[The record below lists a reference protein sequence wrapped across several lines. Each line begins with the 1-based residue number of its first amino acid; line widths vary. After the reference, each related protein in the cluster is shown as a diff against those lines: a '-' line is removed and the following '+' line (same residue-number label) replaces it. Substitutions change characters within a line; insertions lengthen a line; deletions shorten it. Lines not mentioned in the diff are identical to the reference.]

1 MKSEIL
7 AVFDLDGTLTTGV
20 SLDRDFG
27 RFLFGEG
34 KLSFTQMLFFG
45 AYFIAK
51 IPFDPVAAV
60 KRNKYHLRGMPERS
74 LKELAETFILRY
86 HRGLLIDHAFTLL
99 DSHRRA
105 GHTNVLLTGALDL
118 VVSQLIKKLDLPIDR
133 YFATE
138 LYEENGELSGRIRG
152 AHYYGDTKA
161 RLVMELASLTGA
173 DLSKSFCYA
182 DSFSD
187 VPMLQLFG
195 NPVAVNPDRKLAVVA
210 RERSWRIVYA

>member
-1 MKSEIL
+1 MRREIL

-20 SLDRDFG
+20 SLDRGFG
-27 RFLFGEG
+27 KFLLEQG
-34 KLSFTQMLFFG
+34 KLSFTPLLFYA
-45 AYFIAK
+45 AYFLAMM
-51 IPFDPVAAV
+51 PFDPVAAV
-60 KRNKYHLRGMPERS
+60 KRNKYYLRGMTERS
-74 LKELAETFILRY
+74 LKELAEVFINRY
-86 HRGLLIDHAFTLL
+86 HKGLLADHAYTLL

-118 VVSQLIKKLDLPIDR
+118 VVSQLINKLDLPIDR

-195 NPVAVNPDRKLAVVA
+195 NPVAVNPDKKLAVVA
-210 RERSWRIVYA
+210 RERSWCIVYT